1 MAKRVALIVQARMGS
16 TRLPGKILMP
26 LKGKPM
32 LGWQLE
38 RLKRAKEL
46 DQIILATTD
55 TKGDD
60 AVAALGET
68 CGVTVFRGDEDDVLD
83 RYYRAAKEAG
93 ADIIVRVTG
102 DCPLTD
108 PAVVDEVVRHFR
120 SANVDYTKHPENY
133 PEGLDTEVFSFDAL
147 ERVWREAKLPSER
160 EHVTPFIRNHPELFR
175 VDAPWTSGDISRPT
189 YHWSVDT
196 ANDFK
201 FIEAICEHMDT
212 DTFSMRDV
220 IALLERHPEFL
231 EINKGGTGYEGL
243 EKSQKEDK
251 EFKKRHG

>member
-38 RLKRAKEL
+38 RLKRAEEL
-46 DQIILATTD
+46 DQIILATTN
-55 TKGDD
+55 KKSDD
-60 AVAALGET
+60 QVAALGEA
-68 CGVTVFRGDEDDVLD
+68 CDVTVFRGDEEDVLD

-102 DCPLTD
+102 DCPLID

-120 SANVDYTKHPENY
+120 RANVDYTKHPENY
-133 PEGLDTEVFSFDAL
+133 PEGLDTEVFSFAAL
-147 ERVWREAKLPSER
+147 ERAWQNAQLPSER

-175 VDAPWTSGDISRPT
+175 VDAPR
-189 YHWSVDT
+189 
-196 ANDFK
+196 
-201 FIEAICEHMDT
+201 EAAH
-212 DTFSMRDV
+212 S
-220 IALLERHPEFL
+220 
-231 EINKGGTGYEGL
+231 
-243 EKSQKEDK
+243 
-251 EFKKRHG
+251 